1 MPLRCNASR
10 DARAVQRSSPPRTK
24 PRLGNAR
31 AELPLGANFQD
42 LAHVRACVTPPKSGG
57 CALERVRVEEPA
69 QRTCVPDSLS
79 RMTVPGRDL
88 SLIA

>member
-1 MPLRCNASR
+1 MRHVTHVRYSDLLPPHEAKTRERTCGIAARREFSR
-10 DARAVQRSSPPRTK
+10 
-24 PRLGNAR
+24 
-31 AELPLGANFQD
+31 

-79 RMTVPGRDL
+79 RMTVLGRDL
-88 SLIA
+88 SLTA